1 MKLKS
6 IDVSDFR
13 RFKDLRVRN
22 IPKSTRLIVL
32 AGPNGC
38 GKSSLF
44 DALLA
49 WRTTRTLQIRQ
60 GWYGFSWEQDYHGK
74 VGGSASQNNWQ
85 DNISVETFDAESPHP
100 EKAVYAR
107 SAYRNDPEFVKGNYS
122 GLEFSRLE
130 DPFEHLPVRRM
141 IDNDAS
147 TSKDYWKLVGQT
159 IEGLYAPDGNK
170 ITKDD
175 FAQKIIGDIRNAFNG
190 LFPNLRIDDLSNPFE
205 DGTFRFT
212 KGNSKGFLYK
222 NLSGGEKAVF
232 DLILDFVVASRSY
245 DDTLY
250 CIDEPE
256 GHLSTKL
263 QARLL
268 SALYGLLPENC
279 QLILATHS
287 FGIMRQALD
296 IEKEHPN
303 TVTIL
308 DFADRDFDQPQTIEP
323 TTPSRTF
330 WKKTYEIALDD
341 LAALVLPETVVICE
355 GAKTFDGAGRNHSHD
370 ERCYEAIFAAD
381 HPEAKFI
388 SSGNDEDV
396 IRDRWGLIPILS
408 HLFSDAVR
416 VIPLI
421 DQDLRTEEEIEG
433 LRNKGVRV
441 LSRRN
446 LEAYLLDDEVLQ
458 ALAVSEG
465 CSDQAAALLEG
476 KKQIISEQIERG
488 DREDLKKASGSI
500 YNMCKKVLA
509 LKNTPGNSRA
519 FLRDTLAPLVRP
531 GMKVYAQLDTDIFG
545 F

>member
-6 IDVSDFR
+6 IYISDFR
-13 RFKDLRVRN
+13 RFKNLRVQN
-22 IPKSTRLIVL
+22 IPQSARLIVL

-49 WRTTRTLQIRQ
+49 WRTTRTLQIKQ
-60 GWYGFSWEQDYHGK
+60 NWFGFNWEQDYHGR
-74 VGGSASQNNWQ
+74 VGGAASEGNWQ
-85 DNISVETFDAESPHP
+85 NNISVETFDAESQHP

-107 SAYRNDPEFVKGNYS
+107 SAYRNDPEFVKGDYS
-122 GLEFSRLE
+122 GLEFSRME
-130 DPFEHLPVRRM
+130 NPFEHLPVKRM

-159 IEGLYAPDGNK
+159 VEELYVPDGNK
-170 ITKDD
+170 TTKDE
-175 FAQKIIGDIRNAFNG
+175 FAQKIIGDIRSAFND
-190 LFPNLRIDDLSNPFE
+190 LFPDLRIDDLSNPFE

-212 KGNSKGFLYK
+212 KGESRGFLYK

-245 DDTLY
+245 DNTLY

-263 QARLL
+263 QAKLL
-268 SALYGLLPENC
+268 SALYGLVPDNC

-296 IEKEHPN
+296 IEKDHPD
-303 TVTIL
+303 TVTFL
-308 DFADRDFDQPQTIEP
+308 DFEDRDFDQPQTIEP
-323 TTPSRTF
+323 ATPSRTF
-330 WKKTYEIALDD
+330 WKKTYKVALDD
-341 LAALVLPETVVICE
+341 LATLVPPETVVICE
-355 GAKTFDGAGRNHSHD
+355 GAQTFDGARRNHSHD
-370 ERCYEAIFAAD
+370 ARCYEAIFAAD
-381 HPEAKFI
+381 RPEAKFV

-408 HLFSDAVR
+408 QLFSDAVR
-416 VIPLI
+416 VVPLI
-421 DQDLRTEEEIEG
+421 DQDIRGKEEIEK
-433 LRNKGVRV
+433 LRDKGVRV

-465 CSDQAAALLEG
+465 KEHQVTTLLEG
-476 KKQIISEQIERG
+476 KKRIVLGQIAKHG
-488 DREDLKKASGSI
+488 AEDLKRAGGEI
-500 YNMCKKVLA
+500 YNLCKAVLA
-509 LKNTPGNSRA
+509 LEGTPNAKG
-519 FLRDTLAPLVRP
+519 FLRDRLAPLIKP
-531 GMKVYAQLDTDIFG
+531 GMKVYAELAADIFG
-545 F
+545 S